1 MKNENWGKEIL
12 EGLKNKVNEIKED
25 ASRDLEIMFSDTKEV
40 MAIWKWTKRLSLI
53 GIGVL
58 ITSTVTVTTG
68 EYNTMK
74 KELTQKISNREED
87 LQKFHKENNK
97 LRIENIELNKQVE
110 IAQAYLEL
118 DDTEKEI
125 VDIKIDEVNKATEEQ
140 LAQEKAQK
148 EAEEAA
154 KKQAE
159 EEAKRKAEEEEKTRK
174 EEEERQ
180 KAEAEKKYIDA
191 TNFIKECADAS
202 GYKFDITRNGNKI
215 DIYYNAGG
223 DIKVSELIK
232 QGISK
237 EEIISMSGYD
247 NLRNIYKE
255 TASSFQ
261 QQVNSLYSEDIII
274 TIAVAFNGETC
285 YKVDGNGNV
294 IIDLLK

>member
-1 MKNENWGKEIL
+1 MKYEDWNEIL

-25 ASRDLEIMFSDTKEV
+25 ASRDLDIMFSDKEDV
-40 MAIWKWTKRLSLI
+40 ITVWKWVKRIALI
-53 GIGVL
+53 GIGAL

-74 KELTQKISNREED
+74 KELTQKISNKEDD
-87 LQKFHKENNK
+87 LQKYYKENRELK
-97 LRIENIELNKQVE
+97 DEIEDLNKQVE

-159 EEAKRKAEEEEKTRK
+159 EEAKRKAEEEEKARK

-180 KAEAEKKYIDA
+180 KAEAEAHKYE
-191 TNFIKECADAS
+191 T
-202 GYKFDITRNGNKI
+202 GITWEQIAREGKNGTLGQFEGKIVQVINGNYGYTQYRI
-215 DIYYNAGG
+215 AINGNYDTIMLVEAASY
-223 DIKVSELIK
+223 EL
-232 QGISK
+232 
-237 EEIISMSGYD
+237 
-247 NLRNIYKE
+247 KE
-255 TASSFQ
+255 T
-261 QQVNSLYSEDIII
+261 LLEDDYVYFKGKSMGTVSYESVMGANI
-274 TIAVAFNGETC
+274 TIPAFD
-285 YKVDGNGNV
+285 VDE
-294 IIDLLK
+294 IHR

>member
-25 ASRDLEIMFSDTKEV
+25 AIRDLEIMFSDTKEV

-74 KELTQKISNREED
+74 KELTQKISNKEED

-97 LRIENIELNKQVE
+97 LRIENIELNEQVE

-154 KKQAE
+154 RKQAE
-159 EEAKRKAEEEEKTRK
+159 EEAKRKAEEEEKARK

-180 KAEAEKKYIDA
+180 KAEAEAHKYETGLTWEQIA
-191 TNFIKECADAS
+191 REGKNGTLGQFEGKIVQV
-202 GYKFDITRNGNKI
+202 INGNYGYTQYRI
-215 DIYYNAGG
+215 AINGNYDTIMLVEAASY
-223 DIKVSELIK
+223 EL
-232 QGISK
+232 
-237 EEIISMSGYD
+237 
-247 NLRNIYKE
+247 KE
-255 TASSFQ
+255 T
-261 QQVNSLYSEDIII
+261 LLEDDYVYFKGKSMGTVSYESVLGAKI
-274 TIAVAFNGETC
+274 TIPAFD
-285 YKVDGNGNV
+285 VDE
-294 IIDLLK
+294 IHR

>member
-1 MKNENWGKEIL
+1 MKYEDWNEIL

-40 MAIWKWTKRLSLI
+40 IAIWKWTKRLSLI

-58 ITSTVTVTTG
+58 ITATVTVTTG

-74 KELTQKISNREED
+74 KELTQKISNKEDD
-87 LQKFHKENNK
+87 LQKYYKENRELK
-97 LRIENIELNKQVE
+97 DEIEDLNKQVE

-154 KKQAE
+154 RKQAE
-159 EEAKRKAEEEEKTRK
+159 EEAKRKAEEEEKARK

-180 KAEAEKKYIDA
+180 KAEAEAHKYETGLTWEQIA
-191 TNFIKECADAS
+191 REGKNGTLGQFEGKIVQV
-202 GYKFDITRNGNKI
+202 INGNYGYTQYRI
-215 DIYYNAGG
+215 AINGNYDTIMLVEAASY
-223 DIKVSELIK
+223 EL
-232 QGISK
+232 
-237 EEIISMSGYD
+237 
-247 NLRNIYKE
+247 KE
-255 TASSFQ
+255 T
-261 QQVNSLYSEDIII
+261 LLEDDYVYFKGKSMGTVSYESVMGANI
-274 TIAVAFNGETC
+274 TIPAFD
-285 YKVDGNGNV
+285 VDE
-294 IIDLLK
+294 IHR

>member
-25 ASRDLEIMFSDTKEV
+25 AIRDLEIMFSDTKEV

-74 KELTQKISNREED
+74 KELTQKISNKEED

-97 LRIENIELNKQVE
+97 LRIENIELNEQVE

-154 KKQAE
+154 RKQAE
-159 EEAKRKAEEEEKTRK
+159 EEAKRKAEEEEKARK

-180 KAEAEKKYIDA
+180 KAEAEAHKYETGLTWEQIA
-191 TNFIKECADAS
+191 REGKNGTLGQFEGKIVQV
-202 GYKFDITRNGNKI
+202 INGNYGYTQYRI
-215 DIYYNAGG
+215 AINGNYDTIMLVEAASY
-223 DIKVSELIK
+223 EL
-232 QGISK
+232 
-237 EEIISMSGYD
+237 
-247 NLRNIYKE
+247 KE
-255 TASSFQ
+255 T
-261 QQVNSLYSEDIII
+261 LLEDDYVYFKGKSMGTVSYESVLGTKI
-274 TIAVAFNGETC
+274 TIPAFD
-285 YKVDGNGNV
+285 VDE
-294 IIDLLK
+294 IHR

>member
-25 ASRDLEIMFSDTKEV
+25 AIRDLEIMFSDTKEV

-74 KELTQKISNREED
+74 KELTQKISNKEED

-97 LRIENIELNKQVE
+97 LRIENIELNEQVE

-140 LAQEKAQK
+140 LAQEKVQK

-154 KKQAE
+154 RKQAE
-159 EEAKRKAEEEEKTRK
+159 EEAKRKAEEEEKARK

-180 KAEAEKKYIDA
+180 KAEAEAHKYETGLTWEQIA
-191 TNFIKECADAS
+191 REGKNGTLGQFEGKIVQV
-202 GYKFDITRNGNKI
+202 INGNYGYTQYRI
-215 DIYYNAGG
+215 AINGNYDTIMLVEAASY
-223 DIKVSELIK
+223 EL
-232 QGISK
+232 
-237 EEIISMSGYD
+237 
-247 NLRNIYKE
+247 KE
-255 TASSFQ
+255 T
-261 QQVNSLYSEDIII
+261 LLEDDYVYFKGKSMGTVSYESVLGTKI
-274 TIAVAFNGETC
+274 TIPAFD
-285 YKVDGNGNV
+285 VDE
-294 IIDLLK
+294 IHR

>member
-40 MAIWKWTKRLSLI
+40 IAIWKWTKRLSLI

-58 ITSTVTVTTG
+58 ITATVTVTTG

-74 KELTQKISNREED
+74 KELTQKISNKEED
-87 LQKFHKENNK
+87 LQKFHKEHNK
-97 LRIENIELNKQVE
+97 LRIENIELNNQVE

-159 EEAKRKAEEEEKTRK
+159 EEAKRKAEEEEKARK

-180 KAEAEKKYIDA
+180 KAEAEAHKYETGLTWEQIA
-191 TNFIKECADAS
+191 REGKNGTLGQFEGKIVQV
-202 GYKFDITRNGNKI
+202 INGNYGYTQYRI
-215 DIYYNAGG
+215 AINGNYDTIMLVEAASY
-223 DIKVSELIK
+223 EL
-232 QGISK
+232 
-237 EEIISMSGYD
+237 
-247 NLRNIYKE
+247 KE
-255 TASSFQ
+255 T
-261 QQVNSLYSEDIII
+261 LLEDDYVYFKGKSMGTVSYESVMGANI
-274 TIAVAFNGETC
+274 TIPAFD
-285 YKVDGNGNV
+285 VDE
-294 IIDLLK
+294 IHR